1 MFKPTSLFLSFLL
14 FVCNVSAFGVYSSNN
29 NNNNKRLTTRLAAD
43 SGDMGSVERIEFKI
57 YPDGRVEE
65 TVRGVKGN
73 DCHKVTEKI
82 NEALRKVVDSTPTE
96 EMYEN
101 NLVIDQT
108 LTNKVGDNNDS
119 GASWEGSSS
128 W

>member
-1 MFKPTSLFLSFLL
+1 MFKPTSLYLSFLL
-14 FVCNVSAFGVYSSNN
+14 FVCNVSAFGVYPSNN
-29 NNNNKRLTTRLAAD
+29 NNNNQRLTTRLAAD

-82 NEALRKVVDSTPTE
+82 NEALGKVVDSTPTE

-108 LTNKVGDNNDS
+108 LTNKVGDNDS

>member
-14 FVCNVSAFGVYSSNN
+14 FVCNVSAFGVYNN
-29 NNNNKRLTTRLAAD
+29 NNNKKRLTTRLAAD

-82 NEALRKVVDSTPTE
+82 NEALGKVVDSTPTE

-108 LTNKVGDNNDS
+108 LTNKVGDNDS